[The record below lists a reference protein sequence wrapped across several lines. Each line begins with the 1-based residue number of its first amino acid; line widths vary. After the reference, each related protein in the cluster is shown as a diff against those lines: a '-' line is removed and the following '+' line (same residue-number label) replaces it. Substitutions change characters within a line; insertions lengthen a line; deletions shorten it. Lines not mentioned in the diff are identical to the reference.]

1 MIRRSVSS
9 ERRVVARRTEH
20 ASREAGT
27 TMAELVTAMALMTV
41 FMTIFTAS
49 VSIMYKSINKVTS
62 LADSTSQLNQAFV
75 RLDHEVRY
83 SAAISTPGTT
93 AKGWYVELKT
103 TTTGSIVCTQ
113 LQITPTAT
121 ITGQPSGQLRR
132 RTWTVSASGTA
143 GAPTNWIPLAS
154 GVTNGNAAVGS
165 TNQPFVLAAPTA
177 IFTYQTLAIRVLETS
192 GSGDSPT
199 SAVSAVTY
207 TALNSTVATTPTG
220 VCTEVARP

>member
-1 MIRRSVSS
+1 VIRRSVSS
-9 ERRVVARRTEH
+9 VRRVVARRTEH

-132 RTWTVSASGTA
+132 RTWTVSAA
-143 GAPTNWIPLAS
+143 
-154 GVTNGNAAVGS
+154 GS

-192 GSGDSPT
+192 GGGDSPT